1 MDVKSKGSILFNPN
15 FHLALGPLVF
25 LLCMGGIDE
34 HTMPNQARAI
44 LASTLWIAIWWITEA
59 IPIAVTSLLPLVL
72 FPLTQG
78 LAIKDT
84 ALPYSNPIIYL
95 YAGGFMIALAMER
108 WELHKRI
115 ALNIILKTGT
125 QMHQLV
131 LGFMLATAF
140 LSMWISNTATSVM
153 MLPIGLAV
161 IQQFQ
166 QLLQGSSEEER
177 SQAFG
182 KALMLAIAYSAS
194 IGGISTLV
202 GSPTNLVVSGFVA
215 EFYGQEI
222 DFAEWMMLGL
232 PISILLLFLCW
243 QHLVR
248 FAYRLGNKP
257 VLGGGKLIRT
267 ELAEMGKMSG
277 EEKRVLSV
285 FTVVALAWIFRKT
298 LITPFLPQVNDTII
312 ALVGAICLFI
322 IPAPS
327 RAQQKLMD
335 WETALK
341 LPWGILL
348 LFGGGFAIAKG
359 FADSG
364 LAAWLGQQLTT
375 LEGIPF
381 FLLLLI
387 VVFTVNFL
395 TEITSNVATCTLMMP
410 VLAELA
416 PAVGVHP
423 YGLMVAAC
431 ISASCAFMLPVA
443 TPPNAVVFGS
453 GYLSIREMVRAG
465 FILNL
470 ISILLVTLAVYF
482 LMPLLWGIELE
493 IFPEILSK

>member
-1 MDVKSKGSILFNPN
+1 METKRRSNILLSKN
-15 FHLALGPLVF
+15 FHLALGPLLF
-25 LLCMGGIDE
+25 IFCMTGIDE
-34 HTMPNQARAI
+34 QVMAYQAKAV

-72 FPLTQG
+72 FPLTNG
-78 LAIKDT
+78 LSIKDT

-95 YAGGFMIALAMER
+95 YAGGFMIALAMEK
-108 WELHKRI
+108 WMLHKRI

-166 QLLQGSSEEER
+166 SLLSGNSEEKR
-177 SQAFG
+177 SSAFG

-202 GSPTNLVVSGFVA
+202 GSPTNLVVSGFVS
-215 EFYGQEI
+215 EFYQQEI
-222 DFAEWMMLGL
+222 DFTEWMLLGL
-232 PISILLLFLCW
+232 PISIVLLFLCW

-248 FAYRLGNKP
+248 NAYRLDNKP
-257 VLGGGKLIRT
+257 VLGGGKLIRS
-267 ELAEMGKMSG
+267 ELLSMGQMSG
-277 EEKRVLSV
+277 EEKRVLLV
-285 FTVVALAWIFRKT
+285 FATVALAWIFRKT
-298 LITPFLPQVNDTII
+298 LITPVLPQVNDTII
-312 ALVGAICLFI
+312 ALVGATLLFI

-327 RAQQKLMD
+327 REKEALID

-364 LAAWLGQQLTT
+364 LAAWLGQQLTS
-375 LEGIPF
+375 LDGIPF
-381 FLLLLI
+381 FFLLLI
-387 VVFTVNFL
+387 VVATVNFL

-465 FILNL
+465 FVLNL
-470 ISILLVTLAVYF
+470 ISILVVSLAVYF
-482 LMPLLWGIELE
+482 LMPLVWGIDLQV
-493 IFPEILSK
+493 FPSLLSK

>member
-1 MDVKSKGSILFNPN
+1 MDQR
-15 FHLALGPLVF
+15 FHLFLGPLVF
-25 LLCMGGIDE
+25 IICMVSIDDQ
-34 HTMPNQARAI
+34 TMPYQARAI

-72 FPLTQG
+72 FPLSNG
-78 LAIKDT
+78 LSIKDT

-108 WELHKRI
+108 WMLHKRI

-153 MLPIGLAV
+153 MLPIGIAV

-166 QLLQGSSEEER
+166 LLLAEGEDQNRALS
-177 SQAFG
+177 FG

-202 GSPTNLVVSGFVA
+202 GSPTNLVVSGFVS
-215 EFYGQEI
+215 EFYQQEI
-222 DFAEWMMLGL
+222 GFTEWMFLGL
-232 PISILLLFLCW
+232 PISIVLLFLCW

-248 FAYRLGNKP
+248 IAYKLGNSP
-257 VLGGGKLIRT
+257 VLGGAKLIHS
-267 ELAEMGKMSG
+267 ELAAMGKMSG
-277 EEKRVLSV
+277 EEKRVLAV
-285 FTVVALAWIFRKT
+285 FTSVALAWIFRKT
-298 LITPFLPQVNDTII
+298 LITPFFPQVNDTII
-312 ALVGAICLFI
+312 ALVGATCLFI

-327 RAQQKLMD
+327 RKKEAIMD
-335 WETALK
+335 WQTALK

-364 LAAWLGQQLTT
+364 LAAWLGQQLTL
-375 LEGIPF
+375 LEGVPF
-381 FLLLLI
+381 FLLLLTI
-387 VVFTVNFL
+387 VASVNFL

-416 PAVGVHP
+416 PAVSVHP

-465 FILNL
+465 FVLNL
-470 ISILLVTLAVYF
+470 ISILIVTLAVYF
-482 LMPLLWGIELE
+482 LMPLVWGIDLQA
-493 IFPEILSK
+493 FPSLLSR